1 MTVTE
6 RVAYLK
12 GLAAGL
18 EIDPSSKEGKLF
30 NAMIEALDDIAF
42 EVSDLQEV
50 VSELGEQVDMI
61 DEDLDGLEE
70 IVYDAVSYTHL
81 DVYKRQELQ
90 EPFAQ
95 ARSQCL
101 SGALL
106 FMHRGGRQPPLCL
119 FVCRKPR
126 ARRVVFDIQKGHP
139 RKPGMADR
147 FSIRSLR
154 RRAASQRW
162 RDGR

>member
-30 NAMIEALDDIAF
+30 YGMIEALDDIAF

-70 IVYDAVSYTHL
+70 IVYDEDEEDEDEEEEDDEL
-81 DVYKRQELQ
+81 DDL
-90 EPFAQ
+90 
-95 ARSQCL
+95 
-101 SGALL
+101 
-106 FMHRGGRQPPLCL
+106 
-119 FVCRKPR
+119 
-126 ARRVVFDIQKGHP
+126 D
-139 RKPGMADR
+139 
-147 FSIRSLR
+147 
-154 RRAASQRW
+154 
-162 RDGR
+162 

>member
-70 IVYDAVSYTHL
+70 IVYDEDEEDDEDEDDCDCCDGDLYEIVCPSCGDSIYLDEGMVDEGEMDCPNCGEHL
-81 DVYKRQELQ
+81 E
-90 EPFAQ
+90 
-95 ARSQCL
+95 
-101 SGALL
+101 
-106 FMHRGGRQPPLCL
+106 
-119 FVCRKPR
+119 
-126 ARRVVFDIQKGHP
+126 FDFDDEEEESEEDDEKE
-139 RKPGMADR
+139 
-147 FSIRSLR
+147 
-154 RRAASQRW
+154 
-162 RDGR
+162 